1 MLKVVIDK
9 TIGETP
15 AAVSQSEGIIYI
27 NPIIYNRLT
36 DFEKKFVI
44 LHEMGHYYLNT
55 RDEIKADAYAFS
67 VLAGTEFQSLK
78 KSVATIDNTLL
89 DSNSTKA
96 KRLHAMKT
104 LVLQWDYENGNTAV
118 KEELDLMQDM
128 IPFTLKVFGVELFK
142 TDSAKEKLRLQEAAY
157 IAAQIEDLQASN
169 RILEKNLTSK
179 DTKKQT
185 YIVLGI
191 LVFVFSALL
200 FKGGK

>member
-128 IPFTLKVFGVELFK
+128 VPFTLKVFGVELFK

-191 LVFVFSALL
+191 LVFVFGALL

>member
-1 MLKVVIDK
+1 MLKIVIDK

-27 NPIIYNRLT
+27 NPLMYNRLT
-36 DFEKKFVI
+36 PFQKKFVI

-55 RDEIKADAYAFS
+55 RNEIMADAYAFS

-78 KSVATIDNTLL
+78 KSVATIDSTLL

-104 LVLQWDYENGNTAV
+104 LVLQWDYNNGNTAV

-128 IPFTLKVFGVELFK
+128 IPFTFKVFGVELFK

-157 IAAQIEDLQASN
+157 IAAQIEDLQMNN
-169 RILEKNLTSK
+169 RVLEKNLTS
-179 DTKKQT
+179 TESKKQL
-185 YIVLGI
+185 YVVLGI
-191 LVFVFSALL
+191 LLFVFSVLS
-200 FKGGK
+200 FKGEK